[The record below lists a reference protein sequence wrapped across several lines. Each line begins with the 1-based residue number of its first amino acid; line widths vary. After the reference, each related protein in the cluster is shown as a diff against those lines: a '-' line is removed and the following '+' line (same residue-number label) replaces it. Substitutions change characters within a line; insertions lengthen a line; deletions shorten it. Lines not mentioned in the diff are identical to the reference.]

1 MLLISQLE
9 LLILQLVFPVFMFS
23 TCGIKLVT
31 RGFELVNRGF
41 ELVNRDFEVAIC
53 GFELVTCDFE
63 LVTCISEL
71 VTRVLLLHCKSIY
84 FIGNFIWTERKRKFI
99 SY

>member
-9 LLILQLVFPVFMFS
+9 LLILQLAFPVFVFS

-31 RGFELVNRGF
+31 RGFELVTF
-41 ELVNRDFEVAIC
+41 DFEVAIR

-63 LVTCISEL
+63 LVTRISEL
-71 VTRVLLLHCKSIY
+71 VTRVLLFHCKSIY